1 MVAANLGAKFATM
14 QSMKRKKAKTR
25 SPLKTKPLRLP
36 GQSLQE
42 EEAQI
47 IEQDLVL
54 LTLVGMGMLYMLIYT
69 WIPFL
74 FPQKTYLSS
83 IAFLTI
89 TSLVVLGYVFYKGIR
104 LRKKLLRIRQ
114 GRDGELIVAE
124 HLEVLREEGCYII
137 HDFIGQ
143 DFNIDHIV
151 IAPQG
156 VFCIET
162 KTMSKPTD
170 KDLKIDYY
178 GDSIKVAGKE
188 VRGNVLQQV
197 QAQADYLKNYL
208 KEALGEDI
216 FIRPVVAY
224 PGWFINLR
232 AKKPHIWVLEPKA
245 IPKFM
250 RNEPTRLDNSKI
262 NMIKQALRI
271 NMQKS

>member
-1 MVAANLGAKFATM
+1 MLQYKA
-14 QSMKRKKAKTR
+14 MKRQKAKTR
-25 SPLKTKPLRLP
+25 SPLRIKPLRLP
-36 GQSLQE
+36 AQSLRE
-42 EEAQI
+42 EI
-47 IEQDLVL
+47 IRVGEDEWDSTSGMIVL
-54 LTLVGMGMLYMLIYT
+54 SWVLTGLLWYI
-69 WIPFL
+69 
-74 FPQKTYLSS
+74 YLSKTPLW
-83 IAFLTI
+83 IILFFL
-89 TSLVVLGYVFYKGIR
+89 SLFTPILTAYGIYKMVRI
-104 LRKKLLRIRQ
+104 RKKLQRLKL

-137 HDFIGQ
+137 HDFIGE

-151 IAPQG
+151 VAPQG
-156 VFCIET
+156 IFCIET

-188 VRGNVLQQV
+188 LKSDVLRQV
-197 QAQADYLKNYL
+197 QAQANYLKNYL
-208 KEALGEDI
+208 NESLGEDI

-224 PGWFINLR
+224 PGWFINLK

-250 RNEPTRLDNSKI
+250 RHEPTRLDNSKI

-271 NMQKS
+271 NVQKN